1 MRRKSRKSEAQRTIE
16 RPYAKAVRNFWAQVT
31 RMSQHGF
38 IINTVIPDKLK
49 RITAGLVRTVQRQ
62 QKKLY
67 SEAQDINRQTGEVL
81 TGAQGRFVERRRS
94 AEKAKQ
100 TRERKKYGETVRRL
114 IDKQTG
120 IYGKT
125 GDAKKPETD
134 ESQWMKRKRKEDEQ
148 DKKRLRTDDDYRSAF
163 DSSAVSIQWLYDSI
177 AEISRKY
184 PNSGSRL
191 KAVVDRAIGTK
202 GEKNVGD
209 AIASASGEALA
220 AMQELDASAYSPE
233 GARFT
238 GALVTLN
245 QILMGSSLSAEE
257 MQSMQDATDSDM
269 YWDELSEE

>member
-16 RPYAKAVRNFWAQVT
+16 RQYAKAVRNFWAQVT

-38 IINTVIPDKLK
+38 IINTVIPDKPK
-49 RITAGLVRTVQRQ
+49 RITAGSVRSVQRQ

-67 SEAQDINRQTGEVL
+67 SEAQYINRQTGEVL

-94 AEKAKQ
+94 AEKAKK
-100 TRERKKYGETVRRL
+100 TRERKKYGEAVRRL
-114 IDKQTG
+114 IGNQTG
-120 IYGKT
+120 LYGK
-125 GDAKKPETD
+125 AKEGTD
-134 ESQWMKRKRKEDEQ
+134 ESQWIERKHKEDEEN
-148 DKKRLRTDDDYRSAF
+148 KARLRSDKDYRTAF
-163 DSSAVSIQWLYDSI
+163 DSSAVPIQWLYDSI

-191 KAVVDRAIGTK
+191 KAVVDRAIGAK
-202 GEKNVGD
+202 GEQGVGE

-257 MQSMQDATDSDM
+257 MQSMQDATDSDV
-269 YWDELSEE
+269 YWDDLSEE